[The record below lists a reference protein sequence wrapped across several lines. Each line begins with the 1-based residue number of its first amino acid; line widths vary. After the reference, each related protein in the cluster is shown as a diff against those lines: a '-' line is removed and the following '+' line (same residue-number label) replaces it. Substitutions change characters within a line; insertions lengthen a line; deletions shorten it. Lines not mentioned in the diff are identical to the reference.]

1 MKFKGLIGANITG
14 ITCTCF
20 VTTVAIISFARLTE
34 NPAFQLRS
42 TASMFLFSGF
52 CGDPG
57 VSSLRGDAPASSS
70 GAARL

>member
-34 NPAFQLRS
+34 
-42 TASMFLFSGF
+42 TTY
-52 CGDPG
+52 
-57 VSSLRGDAPASSS
+57 
-70 GAARL
+70 GAI